1 MLSIANEVDPLIFPL
16 HMFCMRY
23 KHVFSN
29 KKKYRSD
36 QSLSLPLFQPLK
48 NSKNRTMENPN
59 KLEFETINTNQIFY
73 NNNKNKK
80 IKIQIRSE
88 SKPTTIS
95 TPQKLQK

>member
-1 MLSIANEVDPLIFPL
+1 
-16 HMFCMRY
+16 
-23 KHVFSN
+23 
-29 KKKYRSD
+29 
-36 QSLSLPLFQPLK
+36 
-48 NSKNRTMENPN
+48 MENPN

-95 TPQKLQK
+95 TPQKLQKQNHKKPTKIPHFSNQGKVREVGRKERRLQQGGGVSGVYGEMEE